1 MLNTMMVH
9 NDYTYY
15 QIITTKMEEI
25 KYYSSLLSNLE
36 KYITKGNN
44 VPYVVIVVH
53 IRIIVINS

>member
-1 MLNTMMVH
+1 MMVH

-15 QIITTKMEEI
+15 QIIMTKMEEI

-44 VPYVVIVVH
+44 VPYVVIIVH